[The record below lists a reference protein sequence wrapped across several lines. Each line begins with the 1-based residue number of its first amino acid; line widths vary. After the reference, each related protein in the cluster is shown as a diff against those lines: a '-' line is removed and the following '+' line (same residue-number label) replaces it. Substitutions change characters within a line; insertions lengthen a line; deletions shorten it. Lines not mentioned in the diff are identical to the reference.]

1 MLLGRFF
8 HTIFVL
14 LAGIRNWPVVIEVLL
29 GSPLKRR
36 AVIELRKTGLR
47 FKVRSLMDILSIRDI
62 CLERHYERYG
72 SKLQNGWTIVDI
84 GAGNGDFAIF
94 AARQCPHG
102 AVYAYEPFLD
112 SFALL
117 SENVQLNGIKN
128 VRASPYAVGERKGTT
143 ELYLLGREPLQFS
156 TVGGQNVST
165 TETLVVPCIA
175 LKDILDSLE
184 AKQCDFLKMD
194 CEGGEYEILYAADDD
209 SFRRIDRICLEYH
222 DRVTGFDHKDLAEF
236 LRTRGFKVEIYPH
249 ETCNTIGYL
258 RALRQSDSR

>member
-1 MLLGRFF
+1 MVLGRFF

-14 LAGIRNWPVVIEVLL
+14 LAGIKNWPVVIEVLL
-29 GSPLKRR
+29 GSLLKRH

-47 FKVRSLMDILSIRDI
+47 FKVRSLMDILSIRDT

-72 SKLQNGWTIVDI
+72 SELQNGWTVVDI
-84 GAGNGDFAIF
+84 GAGNGDFAIL

-102 AVYAYEPFLD
+102 VVYAYEPFPD

-128 VRASPYAVGERKGTT
+128 VRASPHAVCERKGTV
-143 ELYLLGREPLQFS
+143 ELYVLGREPLRFS
-156 TVGGQNVST
+156 TVGGQNVLT

-184 AKQCDFLKMD
+184 TKQCDFLKID
-194 CEGGEYEILYAADDD
+194 CEGGEYEILFAADDD
-209 SFRRIDRICLEYH
+209 SLRRIERICLEYH
-222 DRVTGFDHKDLAEF
+222 NHVTGFNHNDLAEF
-236 LRTRGFKVEIYPH
+236 LRTRGFKVETYPH
-249 ETCNTIGYL
+249 KTCNTVGYL
-258 RALRQSDSR
+258 RAARQSDSR